1 MKKNQQ
7 RYYKGLYRTMLL
19 KLALSLF
26 CFTIFRLCLS
36 FSAEFTP
43 ESSQVKICLAKLLP
57 SPVKKSLDFSPP
69 RCILYNSVFQ
79 AKW

>member
-43 ESSQVKICLAKLLP
+43 ESSQVKICLAKILP

-69 RCILYNSVFQ
+69 RCILHNSVFQ